1 MKLKEVISMYL
12 LFREATGR
20 RSTNMESGLKAFCR
34 IMGNEI
40 EITEV
45 DAEKV
50 AGFLTGVGPQTR
62 SWHDRHNA
70 LRAFYQYAISRGY
83 VASAPLPKLIPKRP
97 QPFVPYIYTQ
107 SELRCLLDA
116 TNSYRKQQRKLEPE
130 TFRALLLLLYGAGLR
145 VSEALSLT
153 LGDVDLEEAVM
164 TIRETKFHKTRLVP
178 LGPELHQAMA
188 RYATWRKKRGHAQ
201 DIGAPL
207 FVGRRGERLLIGS
220 VEKAFRCL
228 RTHAGVRRAGSARE
242 QPRLHDL
249 RHCFAVHRLTSWY
262 QQGADVQRLL
272 PKLATYMGHV
282 EISSTQC
289 YLTMT
294 PELLQAA
301 AARFER
307 YALREE
313 SRD

>member
-1 MKLKEVISMYL
+1 MKLKEVIGMYL

-20 RSTNMESGLKAFCR
+20 RSTKMECGLKAFCR
-34 IMGNEI
+34 LMGNEI
-40 EITEV
+40 DITEV
-45 DAEKV
+45 DVEKV
-50 AGFLTGVGPQTR
+50 EGFLTGIAPQTR
-62 SWHDRHNA
+62 SWHDRHNT
-70 LRAFYQYAISRGY
+70 LRAFYQYAVSRGY
-83 VASAPLPKLIPKRP
+83 IASSPLPKLIPKRP

-107 SELRCLLDA
+107 SELQCLLDA
-116 TNSYRKQQRKLEPE
+116 TGSFRKQRKLEPE

-145 VSEALSLT
+145 LSEALSLT

-164 TIRETKFHKTRLVP
+164 TVRETKFHKTRLVP
-178 LGPELHQAMA
+178 LGSELHQAMV
-188 RYATWRKKRGHAQ
+188 RYATWRKERGHAQ
-201 DIGAPL
+201 DIGASF
-207 FVGRRGERLLIGS
+207 FVGRSGEKLLIGS
-220 VEKAFRCL
+220 VEEAFRCL
-228 RTHAGVRRAGSARE
+228 RNHAGICRAGNARE

-301 AARFER
+301 SVRFER
-307 YALREE
+307 YALKEE
-313 SRD
+313 RHD

>member
-1 MKLKEVISMYL
+1 MKLEEVIGIYL

-20 RSTNMESGLKAFCR
+20 RSTKMESGLKAFCR

-40 EITEV
+40 DITEV
-45 DAEKV
+45 NVEEV
-50 AGFLTGVGPQTR
+50 EGFLTGIAPQTR
-62 SWHDRHNA
+62 SWHDRHNT
-70 LRAFYQYAISRGY
+70 LRAFYQYAVSRGY
-83 VASAPLPKLIPKRP
+83 VASSPLPKLIPKRP
-97 QPFVPYIYTQ
+97 QPFVPFIYTQ
-107 SELRCLLDA
+107 SELHRLLD
-116 TNSYRKQQRKLEPE
+116 TIGSFRKQRKLEPE

-153 LGDVDLEEAVM
+153 LGDVDLEDAVL
-164 TIRETKFHKTRLVP
+164 TVRETKFHKTRLVP
-178 LGPELHQAMA
+178 IGPELHQALVQ
-188 RYATWRKKRGHAQ
+188 YATWRKARDQAQ
-201 DIGAPL
+201 DSDAP
-207 FVGRRGERLLIGS
+207 FFAGRRGERLLIGS
-220 VEKAFRCL
+220 VEEAFRCL
-228 RTHAGVRRAGSARE
+228 RTHAGVSRAGSARN

-294 PELLQAA
+294 PELLHEA

-307 YALREE
+307 YAMKEE
-313 SRD
+313 SYD